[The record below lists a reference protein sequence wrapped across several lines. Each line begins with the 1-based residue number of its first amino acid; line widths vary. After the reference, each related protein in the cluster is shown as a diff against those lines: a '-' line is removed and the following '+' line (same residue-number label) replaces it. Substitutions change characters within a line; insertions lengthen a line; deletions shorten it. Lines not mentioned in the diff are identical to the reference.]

1 MTESLKNFDLIP
13 SLYSIF
19 DYHGE
24 EIGRNYSFEFMDM
37 HDSVIVFYIYRG
49 W

>member
-24 EIGRNYSFEFMDM
+24 EIGRNYSFEFMDT
-37 HDSVIVFYIYRG
+37 HDSVIA
-49 W
+49 